1 MAAFN
6 VSVLA
11 DFGYDETNYVDPMET
26 TWRAKKE
33 ATGVHD
39 WGNVKTRLEWMGQ
52 FEPYDHADEVDGWL
66 DDYYKTYTP
75 KASTSTSSVVTSSS
89 AVASSSAA
97 LPQVLAATLSTS
109 TTSPAVTSKATTTST
124 SKTSTSKTSTTSTK
138 KKEKDKRN
146 LMRFVPAH
154 PRDIPRRTAMPEP
167 TST

>member
-1 MAAFN
+1 MMAAFN

-11 DFGYDETNYVDPMET
+11 DFGYDETNYVDPMED

-33 ATGVHD
+33 GTGVHD
-39 WGNVKTRLEWMGQ
+39 WGNVKTRLEYMGQ

-75 KASTSTSSVVTSSS
+75 KTSTSTSSVLPSSG
-89 AVASSSAA
+89 AA
-97 LPQVLAATLSTS
+97 LLQVVAPTLTTS
-109 TTSPAVTSKATTTST
+109 TTSPAVTSKATTTS
-124 SKTSTSKTSTTSTK
+124 KTSITSTTKTSTTSTK
-138 KKEKDKRN
+138 KKDKKD
-146 LMRFVPAH
+146 LVRFAPAH